1 MIDKRSIGTRG
12 RRTKRDSNELQ
23 NARLGKTRI
32 VIVRVTIIRVK
43 FLSNLSLN
51 QAVDENLS
59 IVLTISPATMFH
71 SLPLLILF
79 HG

>member
-12 RRTKRDSNELQ
+12 GRTKRDSNELQ
-23 NARLGKTRI
+23 NARLGKTRV

>member
-23 NARLGKTRI
+23 NARLGKTRV

-43 FLSNLSLN
+43 FLFNLSLN

>member
-23 NARLGKTRI
+23 NAHLGKTRV

>member
-1 MIDKRSIGTRG
+1 MRRERERG
-12 RRTKRDSNELQ
+12 DSNELQ
-23 NARLGKTRI
+23 NARLGKTRV